1 MLVMAIGL
9 FVLGAAISFGIW
21 AATGGFYRPTTVR
34 SPSSDWFLSPIIFF
48 YLKIGLKQKEKDSKS

>member
-34 SPSSDWFLSPIIFF
+34 SPSSDWFLSPITFF
-48 YLKIGLKQKEKDSKS
+48 LPQNRFKTI